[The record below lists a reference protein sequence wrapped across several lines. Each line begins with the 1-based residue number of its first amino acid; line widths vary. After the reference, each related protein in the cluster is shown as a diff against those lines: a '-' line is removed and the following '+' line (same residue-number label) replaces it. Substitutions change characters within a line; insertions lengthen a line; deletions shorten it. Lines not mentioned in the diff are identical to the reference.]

1 MVYGKEGLGQRT
13 PVYMPA
19 LPGRPL
25 QAVAQLLD
33 WPACRSSKSFLWN
46 RAVCIYDTVS
56 TSDICGQDIAKVL
69 WVRGNVM
76 VDPMEV
82 RIASRK
88 PTLMTGHLPLPAIA
102 FCCVL
107 WPGA

>member
-1 MVYGKEGLGQRT
+1 MLHIKMCISYKEW
-13 PVYMPA
+13 
-19 LPGRPL
+19 L
-25 QAVAQLLD
+25 QYKHTRNTVFFL
-33 WPACRSSKSFLWN
+33 WNRSSKSFLWN

-82 RIASRK
+82 PMASRK
-88 PTLMTGHLPLPAIA
+88 PTPMTGHLPLPAIA